1 MNAAFIAL
9 GAILIAGVA
18 LFLYGRST
26 IKRANEK
33 RSKEALRKAIDA
45 TKETEDDIKDMS
57 DSDLDK
63 HI

>member
-1 MNAAFIAL
+1 MYTAAIAI

-26 IKRANEK
+26 AKRAEAK
-33 RSKEALRKAIDA
+33 RSEKVAHEALK
-45 TKETEDDIKDMS
+45 TVKETEDEVKDMS
-57 DSDLDK
+57 DSDLNK